1 MSREVTELEVKMQ
14 LAEIIGTWVAAVAV
28 VVGGIFGIFQFLE
41 HKSALRVDRTMA
53 FVERY
58 HANNLLVEARLKVT
72 DVMSRRVEDINKVIE
87 NPDMA
92 PDDLAKSF
100 NAEVVKIVKEESLS
114 GPLEQLFTFYE
125 QILMC
130 RKMELCEAEVAEN
143 FFDSDGQ
150 AFLLTFYPY
159 ICHIRSEWH
168 NPEQYEKIMTYYI
181 GENLEVCDE
190 NSQS

>member
-1 MSREVTELEVKMQ
+1 MTEQEVKLQ
-14 LAEIIGTWVAAVAV
+14 LAEIIGTWVAAIAV
-28 VVGGIFGIFQFLE
+28 VVGGIFGMFQFLE

-72 DVMSRRVEDINKVIE
+72 DVISRRVEDINEVLKDPNVQ
-87 NPDMA
+87 PDK
-92 PDDLAKSF
+92 LASLY
-100 NAEVVKIVKEESLS
+100 NAQVVQIVKEESLS
-114 GPLEQLFTFYE
+114 SALEQLFTFYE

-143 FFDSDGQ
+143 FFDTDGQ
-150 AFLLTFYPY
+150 AYLLTFYPY

-168 NPEQYEKIMTYYI
+168 NPKQYEKIVTYYL
-181 GENLEVCDE
+181 GESTEICN
-190 NSQS
+190 

>member
-1 MSREVTELEVKMQ
+1 VTELEVKLQ

-28 VVGGIFGIFQFLE
+28 VVGGIFGMFQFLE
-41 HKSALRVDRTMA
+41 HKSALQVDRTMA

-72 DVMSRRVEDINKVIE
+72 DVMARRVEDINKVLK
-87 NPDMA
+87 NPEIA
-92 PDDLAKSF
+92 PDDLARMY

-130 RKMELCEAEVAEN
+130 RSMELCEAEVAEN
-143 FFDSDGQ
+143 FFDTDGK
-150 AFLLTFYPY
+150 AFLFTFYPY
-159 ICHIRSEWH
+159 ICHIRSEWN
-168 NPEQYEKIMTYYI
+168 NPTYYEKVVTYYL
-181 GENLEVCDE
+181 GGSPGLCDE
-190 NSQS
+190 NSQG

>member
-1 MSREVTELEVKMQ
+1 VTELEVKMQ
-14 LAEIIGTWVAAVAV
+14 LAEIIGTWVAAIAV
-28 VVGGIFGIFQFLE
+28 VIGGIFGMFQFLE

-58 HANNLLVEARLKVT
+58 HTTSLLVEARLRVT
-72 DVMSRRVEDINKVIE
+72 DVMSRRVEDINEVLKK
-87 NPDMA
+87 PDIA
-92 PDDLAKSF
+92 TDDLSKMY
-100 NAEVVKIVKEESLS
+100 NAEVVKIVREESLS

-143 FFDSDGQ
+143 FFDADGE

-159 ICHIRSEWH
+159 ICHIRSEWN
-168 NPEQYEKIMTYYI
+168 NPKQYEKVMTYYL

>member
-1 MSREVTELEVKMQ
+1 MTELEVKMQ

-28 VVGGIFGIFQFLE
+28 VVGGIFGMFQFLE

-72 DVMSRRVEDINKVIE
+72 DVMSRRVEDINNVIK
-87 NPDMA
+87 NSDIA
-92 PDDLAKSF
+92 PDELARKF

-143 FFDSDGQ
+143 FFDSDGE

-159 ICHIRSEWH
+159 ICHIRSEWN
-168 NPEQYEKIMTYYI
+168 NPTQYEKVMNYYI
-181 GENLEVCDE
+181 GKNLKVCDE